1 MLYEISIYKL
11 QKMCNSSKITENL
24 KDICLSFEKRAALK
38 FIGNF
43 CSKFSLN
50 FEEAYLNSS
59 WELCLL
65 CQDSLL
71 LWCKKGFLFDA
82 TVEVESCYSST
93 WLPH

>member
-1 MLYEISIYKL
+1 
-11 QKMCNSSKITENL
+11 MCNSSKITENL

-59 WELCLL
+59 SRITSALSRFVIIMMQERV
-65 CQDSLL
+65 
-71 LWCKKGFLFDA
+71 F
-82 TVEVESCYSST
+82 V
-93 WLPH
+93 